1 MWSPFFGH
9 ASALARAAFSDVHV
23 EIAKCRT
30 LYIRS
35 IFRGLSC
42 SS

>member
-9 ASALARAAFSDVHV
+9 ARALARAASSDVQV

-35 IFRGLSC
+35 ILRGFC
-42 SS
+42 WSS